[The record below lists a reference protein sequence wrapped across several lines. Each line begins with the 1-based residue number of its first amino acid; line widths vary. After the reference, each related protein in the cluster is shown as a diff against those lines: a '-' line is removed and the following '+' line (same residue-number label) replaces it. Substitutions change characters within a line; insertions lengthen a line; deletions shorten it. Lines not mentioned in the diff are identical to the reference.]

1 MGAGDARAE
10 RLGIVGLVVA
20 LVGGV
25 LGVLAFTVLPWLQQD
40 DNSNDFQARS
50 SDSTFGK
57 LHTRLDGLQH
67 YVRLPQVSDRVHL
80 GVAPTYFSWLGW
92 VLLALA
98 FVLAVL
104 AVAPL
109 GRGVAVL
116 LRPAAAVV
124 ALAGLGLTFWAID
137 LFTYDVSLARYFGAR
152 SASFGQYL
160 GHGFLGFWAA
170 LAAFLLVGI
179 GALFGPRRVPVATA
193 GEAGSQ
199 S

>member
-1 MGAGDARAE
+1 MSQRDARAE
-10 RLGIVGLVVA
+10 RFGIVGLVFA

-40 DNSNDFQARS
+40 DHSNDFQAKS
-50 SDSTFGK
+50 SESTFGK
-57 LHTRLDGLQH
+57 LHTRLDDLQH
-67 YVRLPQVSDRVHL
+67 YMRLPRVSDHVHL

-92 VLLALA
+92 ALLAVA

-116 LRPAAAVV
+116 RPAAAVV
-124 ALAGLGLTFWAID
+124 ALAGLGLTFWTID

-179 GALFGPRRVPVATA
+179 GALVGPRRVPTP
-193 GEAGSQ
+193 EAHS